1 MKLRKIIKDA
11 DRRPVVPPKGF
22 VDYVALVW
30 ATGLLSGYSPVAPGT
45 AGSAVM
51 AVMYY
56 AAIRLHLI
64 DPFALNSFLPLL
76 IASFI
81 VSYTGTWASSKA
93 VSFFG
98 NKDPNEVVVDEFAG
112 QLVTY
117 LFLPLI
123 PQFAKLPYA
132 IEIWT
137 LVGFFV
143 FRTFDVF
150 KPYPARDFEKLKDG
164 LGIMADDVVAGI
176 QGALVMIVGG
186 TLAILLF
193 R

>member
-1 MKLRKIIKDA
+1 VKLRKTIKEA
-11 DRRPVVPPKGF
+11 DRRPIVPPKGF

-30 ATGLLSGYSPVAPGT
+30 ATGLLSGYSPIAPGT

-56 AAIRLHLI
+56 AGIRLHLFN
-64 DPFALNSFLPLL
+64 PFDAKSFLPLL
-76 IASFI
+76 VASFL
-81 VSYTGTWASSKA
+81 VSYTGTWASTKA
-93 VSFFG
+93 ISFFG

-123 PQFAKLPYA
+123 PQFARIPYA
-132 IEIWT
+132 IELWT
-137 LVGFFV
+137 VIGFFV

-150 KPYPARDFEKLKDG
+150 KPYPARDFENLKGG

-186 TLAILLF
+186 TLAVMLF
-193 R
+193 P